1 MSSYPTLDAFD
12 FPVALAVSSDTEV
25 LSLDGDVEQVFPW
38 KSVTKPLAALA
49 TLIAIDQGEVNL
61 DEPAGPEG
69 ATVRHL
75 LAHASGLP
83 FDAGPTQSPQ
93 RRRVYSNLGF
103 EQLGEHVAQAVGTSF
118 ADWTRAVVIEP
129 LELTSTTMTGSPAHS
144 ASGSTLDVLA
154 LGLELLTPTLI
165 CADLAETAR
174 TVQFPGLPGVL
185 PGFGKQTHNDWG
197 LGYEIRS
204 DKSPHWTAPEA
215 NPATFGHFGQS
226 GSFLWVDPDARLTA
240 AFLGEKSFRSD
251 VHGEL
256 WPRLNSEVLA
266 AHRRQ
271 V

>member
-25 LSLDGDVEQVFPW
+25 LSLDGDVEHVFAW

-49 TLIAIDQGEVNL
+49 ALVAIDQGKVSL

-75 LAHASGLP
+75 LAHASGPP
-83 FDAGPTQSPQ
+83 FDEGPTQSPQ
-93 RRRVYSNLGF
+93 QRRVYSNL
-103 EQLGEHVAQAVGTSF
+103 
-118 ADWTRAVVIEP
+118 VIEP
-129 LELTSTTMTGSPAHS
+129 LELTTTSMTGSPAHS

-165 CADLAETAR
+165 SADLAESAR

-215 NPATFGHFGQS
+215 NPATFGHSGQS

-240 AFLGEKSFRSD
+240 AFLGERSFRSD